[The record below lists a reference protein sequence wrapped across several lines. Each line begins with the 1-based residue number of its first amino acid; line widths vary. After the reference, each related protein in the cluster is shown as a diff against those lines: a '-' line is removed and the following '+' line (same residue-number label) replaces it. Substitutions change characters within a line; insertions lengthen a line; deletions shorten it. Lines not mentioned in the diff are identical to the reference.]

1 MSMSHRIYVVLL
13 SVVVFLMSSKSAWA
27 APYFYIDGPASITV
41 GQPENYYL
49 RINPDGNE
57 LNTLQAVFNI
67 PNGYFSN
74 ARIDITDT
82 RSPTPTP
89 IYLTPPPTP
98 TPQLVHR
105 CDIYIKPSTVPD
117 SNGNV
122 IVSCGFTT
130 PNTPAEGAFVA
141 RIVLSAANTGN
152 ISLNFD
158 NAQSQFIGGR
168 GNSVT
173 AGVSINKPIT
183 IAGVGVTLTPTP
195 TPTPTGT
202 IIPTPTNTPTA
213 SPTPIAGP
221 TTVTPTTGA
230 SGGDSYGL
238 NASDVNFVTI
248 APFPTPTTGDNAP
261 LEVVEE
267 NNTVP
272 TPPPITPRPPATPF
286 PTPNPDGSTQDSG
299 EVLAVQS
306 IRDLLIPGK
315 SSADKNVVLFNFISL
330 ITLFSIII
338 VIIWRIIM
346 LKRRNKLKQRHIAD
360 LINGE
365 LATLE
370 TKLTVLEE
378 KDGAKSFQD
387 EFEKTLDNIQ
397 QELNVDEKKK
407 TE

>member
-1 MSMSHRIYVVLL
+1 MVLL
-13 SVVVFLMSSKSAWA
+13 SVFVFFISGKSAWA
-27 APYFYIDGPASITV
+27 APYFYIEGPASITV
-41 GQPENYYL
+41 NQPENYYL
-49 RINPDGNE
+49 LVNPDGNS
-57 LNTLQAVFNI
+57 LNAVRAVFNV
-67 PNGYFSN
+67 PNGYFYSVN
-74 ARIDITDT
+74 IDVTDT

-89 IYLTPPPTP
+89 LYLTPPPTP
-98 TPQLVHR
+98 TPRPTHR
-105 CDIYIKPSTVPD
+105 CETYPELSTVPD
-117 SNGNV
+117 SGGNV
-122 IVSCGFTT
+122 VVACGFKT
-130 PNTPAEGAFVA
+130 PNVAANGAFVA
-141 RIVLSAANTGN
+141 RIILSAANTGN
-152 ISLNFD
+152 INLDFD
-158 NAQSQFIGGR
+158 NGQNQYATGPGIPVAG
-168 GNSVT
+168 
-173 AGVSINKPIT
+173 GVSINKPIT

-202 IIPTPTNTPTA
+202 IIPTVTNTPT
-213 SPTPIAGP
+213 PTLTPIPSPSGA
-221 TTVTPTTGA
+221 TPTGA
-230 SGGDSYGL
+230 SGGGESYGL

-286 PTPNPDGSTQDSG
+286 PTPNPNGSTQDNG

-315 SSADKNVVLFNFISL
+315 SSADKNVVLFNFVSL

-346 LKRRNKLKQRHIAD
+346 LKRKNKLKQTHIAD

-370 TKLTVLEE
+370 TKLSVLEE
-378 KDGAKSFQD
+378 KDGAKSFQA

-397 QELNVDEKKK
+397 QELTIDEKKK